1 MALRNLFSKKLP
13 SLEEKNNKFREVKDE
28 DELTEEDLEK
38 INGNMTR
45 EEWEA
50 LQKAKEE
57 AREKESQVIRR

>member
-13 SLEEKNNKFREVKDE
+13 SLEKKNNKFREVKDE